1 MRDILQRRFVTLLIL
16 GHGHDRFRRIRVS
29 YPFAAACVALLS
41 LAVAGSLYAPT
52 LLLGSRDRDVE
63 LDRLHQENARLNA
76 ERKAFDE
83 KIAEVGKRL
92 QSFEVQASLIGRELG
107 VEQLSGELAGGAGG
121 QTQLGGGRRFW
132 FDEDLQGLTSR
143 TSHLDASFN
152 DLGQAFYERM
162 ELLAATPNAMPVEGW
177 FSHGYGWRKDP
188 FTGEREFHQGVDI
201 VAQAGTP
208 IIAPADGVVSRGGRF
223 PQLGNSVDL
232 AHGYGYVTRYAH
244 MSGIAV
250 SAGDRVRRGDVIGHV
265 GSTGRSTGPHLHYE
279 VFRDGKRVNPWKY
292 LGL

>member
-1 MRDILQRRFVTLLIL
+1 MRSILKRRFLTLLIL
-16 GHGHDRFRRIRVS
+16 GHGHDRFRRVRVS
-29 YPFAAACVALLS
+29 YPFAMAC
-41 LAVAGSLYAPT
+41 LAMLVLAIAGSLSMPS
-52 LLLGSRDRDVE
+52 LLLDSRDRDLE
-63 LDRLHQENARLNA
+63 LDWLQQENARLNA
-76 ERKAFDE
+76 ERQAFDE
-83 KIAEVGKRL
+83 KMIQVGRRL
-92 QSFEVQASLIGRELG
+92 QAFEAQASLLGRELG
-107 VEQLSGELAGGAGG
+107 LDQLSGELAGGAGG
-121 QTQLGGGRRFW
+121 QTQLGGRQRFW
-132 FDEDLQGLTSR
+132 FEEELQGLAFR
-143 TSHLDASFN
+143 TEHLDASFD
-152 DLGQAFYERM
+152 DLGQAFQERM
-162 ELLAATPNAMPVEGW
+162 ELLAATPNLMPVEGW

-188 FTGEREFHQGVDI
+188 FTGDREFHRGMDI

-244 MSGIAV
+244 MSEIKV
-250 SAGDRVRRGDVIGHV
+250 KAGDRVRRGEVIGRV